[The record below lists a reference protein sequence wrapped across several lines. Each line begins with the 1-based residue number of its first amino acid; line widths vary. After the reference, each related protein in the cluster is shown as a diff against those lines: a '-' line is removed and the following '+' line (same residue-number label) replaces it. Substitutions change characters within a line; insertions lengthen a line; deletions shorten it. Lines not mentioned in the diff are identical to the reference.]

1 MRRSIMFVCILP
13 RLQIKMISLDRGR
26 HYKRYHYYC
35 VFFFNLFFSIVSVV
49 ATFAAQPAPTFAQ
62 QVWNKTVITKRR
74 CCELLNFARVRAFP
88 AAGETSL
95 VSCYYTTTTAVTIS
109 SS

>member
-35 VFFFNLFFSIVSVV
+35 VFFFLSFFLDRFGRCYIRR
-49 ATFAAQPAPTFAQ
+49 PTSS
-62 QVWNKTVITKRR
+62 NIRS
-74 CCELLNFARVRAFP
+74 
-88 AAGETSL
+88 TSL
-95 VSCYYTTTTAVTIS
+95 EQNGYHETTMLRALELCTRQGVSRCRGNKPR
-109 SS
+109 